1 MDRKEAERM
10 GLLYPE
16 TPEGKNGS
24 GNCKNEHAER
34 CVPFFDVQNTM
45 MHYNW
50 ANRRMLIALICVC
63 VTMIAVVI
71 VFATNQTKR
80 EQMWQETIKSMYSTT
95 MAEVDHG
102 QQDADH

>member
-1 MDRKEAERM
+1 MN
-10 GLLYPE
+10 
-16 TPEGKNGS
+16 NGANCQRNC
-24 GNCKNEHAER
+24 GNDCQDK

-50 ANRRMLIALICVC
+50 ANRRMLIALVAICI
-63 VTMIAVVI
+63 TMICVVI

-95 MAEVDHG
+95 VTEVDNG
-102 QQDADH
+102 QQNADH